1 MKSFNWKLIVPMAL
15 ATFFAAVD
23 PALAAIPI
31 SDQPLFTQSGQPPL
45 MMMVMSR
52 DEQLFNKAYP
62 DYTDLDG
69 DGVLDTTYQN
79 NFDYSGYFDS
89 KLCYTYSSSQF
100 TATSTA
106 TNHACGGTWSGNF
119 LNWITMSRL
128 DVLRY
133 VLYGGT
139 RSTDTTTTVLERAQ
153 IPNDLHAWV
162 KVYSGSDI
170 GSYTPLSGT
179 ASFCNATLGGS
190 PIMRAAS
197 GAYSEWAATALNQ
210 CNWREDIFDDGSHT
224 CNGAPA
230 NGSCYDD
237 APKTA
242 AVASGSS
249 NGDFTVRVQVC
260 NNATSRESFCQKYN
274 SPGVDSWKPVGL
286 LQNYGENGSMRFG
299 LLTGSFGNP
308 RSGGILRRNIGLFAG
323 NTGTLNAEGCAVG
336 DEVNTKNGRFCNQN
350 VGASTPE
357 GIVKTMNALKL
368 TQWSGSVWND
378 CNTYS
383 ILNRQGQ
390 QTNVTDRYLN
400 DPGAGGAAQNCSAW
414 GNPLSE
420 MYAEALRYIS
430 ANAKT
435 AGFSTGTDLT
445 GLPAPTWLDPYRSVA
460 TGGSP
465 YCAKCNIL
473 VLSTGLNSFDSDE
486 IPATPALPDTAAVA
500 TQKVGTIEGVTGNYL
515 IGRNAT
521 GTPGDLAVGASV
533 NTHADLCTAKSVSD
547 LSLVRGICP
556 DIPSMEGSYLLDG
569 LAYDAWLTDMRP
581 TLTAPDGTPKPA
593 TYKNNVKTFAVS
605 LAENLPKFQIPV
617 GTSTLKLAPLAQANN
632 TGTALISDT
641 GWRSSFLGSVTIG
654 TKKSTVQPTYVY
666 GRPLAGDNSAGSF
679 TFVWEDS
686 LWGNDHDNDVV
697 TMLTYCVGAAC
708 NQISALPQGICFYT
722 ATNFNGNEFCP
733 TTTTST
739 YNANMPTTP
748 TSFSAT
754 VQSVRV
760 PPGRTLTLYTAT
772 GQTGTSRAITADIA
786 DLGTGTTGR
795 NTAKSFR
802 ITGGTIPVGYAGKD
816 ICWRAN
822 GTDNTALDYSPVC
835 GAAGTP
841 TVGAGEVLVRVEN
854 LSAYAGNA
862 MLTGYA
868 ISGTA
873 SDGPKRL
880 TLRPGSGACTNCDNS
895 ILTKNINPPGSWYRP
910 MVVKYT
916 PASAAAKQLENPL
929 FYAAK
934 YGSFND
940 LNNNNQPDEGEWDA
954 EVSGK
959 PDNFF
964 AVTNP
969 AQLKQELQKIFN
981 QALTD
986 AQPTASTATS
996 TPRFVPGG
1004 TLAYRVSYNAK
1015 DWTGNVEALNL
1026 NDDGTLGSTVWDA
1039 ASKLKN
1045 TSASRKIFTAK
1056 PQGTNFAGTAFT
1068 TTGLTTAMQTTVL
1081 GPLTSPFNITDLVAF
1096 LRGDQS
1102 KEQSAPTPGPY
1113 RSRSSVIG
1121 DILNSTPAVQG
1132 QTTFGYGRLPA
1143 TINGVPTGKAAYPAF
1158 VQAKD
1163 AVPTVYVGSNDGM
1176 LHAFDGASG
1185 STGGSEK
1192 FAYIPNAVLN
1202 KLYRLAQ
1209 PAYTHTYFVDG
1220 SPLLGDAFNG
1230 SNWQTVL
1237 LEATGA
1243 GARSVFALN
1252 VTDPDSF
1259 GAGSVMWEFNDQI
1272 DSDMGTAI
1280 VQPSLGLTESG
1291 GWNVAFGN
1299 GFNSANNRAML
1310 FVRDLWTGA
1319 AIDKVDTGIGTAA
1332 DPNGL
1337 ATATIVDT
1345 DGNGAGDTIYAGDY
1359 YGNMWK
1365 FVYSSG
1371 HWIVGR
1377 NAAGNQAPIFTA
1389 TDIYGHRQSITSGV
1403 YTVAN
1408 PLGGT
1413 MVLFGT
1419 GKYLSTN
1426 DADPAHLESDGRP
1439 LVDTIYAI
1447 WDAPQIGGSSPCS
1460 VNPAIPVRGNLQQQQ
1475 ITANAS
1481 GYQASTQTPF
1491 DFLCTASGGKMG
1503 WYMDLTFV
1511 PPPSG
1516 SSDLLKSERV
1526 IAAPTVILGTLL
1538 VNAFQPVGDVC
1549 VPGGKNYL
1557 FELDALTGAANFS
1570 EVLPPGGTGAPPPPG
1585 GSGTAGTLIGT
1596 GPPQGSP
1603 LPVVDI
1609 PTPPV
1614 IGPINC
1620 VPGAVGCDP
1629 IPGGGGSN
1637 DCKWTLPNPANKSIQ
1652 TPIPCGRVSW
1662 RQLR

>member
-1 MKSFNWKLIVPMAL
+1 
-15 ATFFAAVD
+15 
-23 PALAAIPI
+23 
-31 SDQPLFTQSGQPPL
+31 
-45 MMMVMSR
+45 
-52 DEQLFNKAYP
+52 
-62 DYTDLDG
+62 
-69 DGVLDTTYQN
+69 
-79 NFDYSGYFDS
+79 
-89 KLCYTYSSSQF
+89 
-100 TATSTA
+100 
-106 TNHACGGTWSGNF
+106 
-119 LNWITMSRL
+119 
-128 DVLRY
+128 
-133 VLYGGT
+133 
-139 RSTDTTTTVLERAQ
+139 
-153 IPNDLHAWV
+153 
-162 KVYSGSDI
+162 
-170 GSYTPLSGT
+170 
-179 ASFCNATLGGS
+179 
-190 PIMRAAS
+190 
-197 GAYSEWAATALNQ
+197 
-210 CNWREDIFDDGSHT
+210 
-224 CNGAPA
+224 
-230 NGSCYDD
+230 
-237 APKTA
+237 
-242 AVASGSS
+242 
-249 NGDFTVRVQVC
+249 
-260 NNATSRESFCQKYN
+260 
-274 SPGVDSWKPVGL
+274 
-286 LQNYGENGSMRFG
+286 
-299 LLTGSFGNP
+299 
-308 RSGGILRRNIGLFAG
+308 
-323 NTGTLNAEGCAVG
+323 
-336 DEVNTKNGRFCNQN
+336 
-350 VGASTPE
+350 
-357 GIVKTMNALKL
+357 
-368 TQWSGSVWND
+368 
-378 CNTYS
+378 
-383 ILNRQGQ
+383 
-390 QTNVTDRYLN
+390 
-400 DPGAGGAAQNCSAW
+400 
-414 GNPLSE
+414 
-420 MYAEALRYIS
+420 
-430 ANAKT
+430 
-435 AGFSTGTDLT
+435 
-445 GLPAPTWLDPYRSVA
+445 
-460 TGGSP
+460 
-465 YCAKCNIL
+465 
-473 VLSTGLNSFDSDE
+473 
-486 IPATPALPDTAAVA
+486 
-500 TQKVGTIEGVTGNYL
+500 
-515 IGRNAT
+515 
-521 GTPGDLAVGASV
+521 
-533 NTHADLCTAKSVSD
+533 
-547 LSLVRGICP
+547 
-556 DIPSMEGSYLLDG
+556 
-569 LAYDAWLTDMRP
+569 
-581 TLTAPDGTPKPA
+581 
-593 TYKNNVKTFAVS
+593 
-605 LAENLPKFQIPV
+605 
-617 GTSTLKLAPLAQANN
+617 
-632 TGTALISDT
+632 
-641 GWRSSFLGSVTIG
+641 
-654 TKKSTVQPTYVY
+654 
-666 GRPLAGDNSAGSF
+666 
-679 TFVWEDS
+679 
-686 LWGNDHDNDVV
+686 
-697 TMLTYCVGAAC
+697 
-708 NQISALPQGICFYT
+708 
-722 ATNFNGNEFCP
+722 
-733 TTTTST
+733 
-739 YNANMPTTP
+739 
-748 TSFSAT
+748 
-754 VQSVRV
+754 
-760 PPGRTLTLYTAT
+760 
-772 GQTGTSRAITADIA
+772 
-786 DLGTGTTGR
+786 
-795 NTAKSFR
+795 
-802 ITGGTIPVGYAGKD
+802 
-816 ICWRAN
+816 
-822 GTDNTALDYSPVC
+822 
-835 GAAGTP
+835 
-841 TVGAGEVLVRVEN
+841 
-854 LSAYAGNA
+854 
-862 MLTGYA
+862 
-868 ISGTA
+868 
-873 SDGPKRL
+873 
-880 TLRPGSGACTNCDNS
+880 
-895 ILTKNINPPGSWYRP
+895 
-910 MVVKYT
+910 
-916 PASAAAKQLENPL
+916 
-929 FYAAK
+929 
-934 YGSFND
+934 
-940 LNNNNQPDEGEWDA
+940 
-954 EVSGK
+954 
-959 PDNFF
+959 
-964 AVTNP
+964 
-969 AQLKQELQKIFN
+969 
-981 QALTD
+981 
-986 AQPTASTATS
+986 
-996 TPRFVPGG
+996 
-1004 TLAYRVSYNAK
+1004 
-1015 DWTGNVEALNL
+1015 
-1026 NDDGTLGSTVWDA
+1026 
-1039 ASKLKN
+1039 
-1045 TSASRKIFTAK
+1045 
-1056 PQGTNFAGTAFT
+1056 
-1068 TTGLTTAMQTTVL
+1068 MQTTVL

-1143 TINGVPTGKAAYPAF
+1143 TINGVPTGKADYPAF

-1237 LEATGA
+1237 LESTGA